1 MTMYGVPYLL
11 VCINCREEFAPIE
24 GNETADFCSW
34 DCEADYEESQ
44 EWEDLKNTYNEGF
57 GRKVL

>member
-1 MTMYGVPYLL
+1 MIFYPR
-11 VCINCREEFAPIE
+11 VCVWCREEFDPIE
-24 GNETADFCSW
+24 GNETRDYCSW
-34 DCEADYEESQ
+34 ECEEAYSADKDAEH